1 VAAPTKFTE
10 DTIKRLEHAISLG
23 APYSHACRYAGISDE
38 TFRQWRESKDGFLG
52 RMEKAEGKAVAG
64 WLGKIERAA
73 SQGNW
78 QAAAWKLER
87 RYPADFGRREAIDVS
102 GKHEHQHA
110 GALPIAAVSDADMLV
125 LRRLALAAT
134 NRLVLEAPAPN
145 GHHP

>member
-87 RYPADFGRREAIDVS
+87 RYPADFGRREAIDVKGTHEVAHS
-102 GKHEHQHA
+102 GRIDLTKLSTDE
-110 GALPIAAVSDADMLV
+110 LV
-125 LRRLALAAT
+125 
-134 NRLVLEAPAPN
+134 VLERILTATTASN